1 MNFFPKAASIQER
14 FQRLCIVCGGVA
26 FCLLL
31 LNGLVALLH
40 ASGELPSP
48 GLPSPVP
55 AILFSVGVAFL
66 AVSPAVKGAIFKRA
80 DAEGFDGDSGRR
92 FAAYQKAT
100 LVAFALREAGA
111 LIGFVLAVLTGN
123 PWWSWG
129 LGGAALIAMAMDRP
143 RREHLGV

>member
-1 MNFFPKAASIQER
+1 MIARAL
-14 FQRLCIVCGGVA
+14 RLQIICGSMA
-26 FCLLL
+26 FGLLL
-31 LNGLVALLH
+31 LNGVVTLLY
-40 ASGELPSP
+40 ASGELRSS
-48 GLPSPVP
+48 GLPASVP
-55 AILFSVGVAFL
+55 LVLFAVGLALLVA
-66 AVSPAVKGAIFKRA
+66 SPAVRGAIFKRA
-80 DAEGFDGDSGRR
+80 DAEGFGGDSGRW

-100 LVAFALREAGA
+100 LVAFALREVAG

>member
-1 MNFFPKAASIQER
+1 MISDR
-14 FQRLCIVCGGVA
+14 FLRLRIVCGSMA
-26 FCLLL
+26 FGLLL
-31 LNGLVALLH
+31 LNGVVTLLY
-40 ASGELPSP
+40 AAGKLPSS

-55 AILFSVGVAFL
+55 LVLFSVGLALLVAT
-66 AVSPAVKGAIFKRA
+66 PAVKGAIFKRA